1 MIQEIRESRKLK
13 VGGGAELTEAAMNEA
28 ESFVA
33 SLRLNSK
40 TALRMRLLTEEII
53 EMVKSMAGVFDGL
66 FWLEAGGG
74 ECRVRI
80 EGRAD
85 MDVDKEKDLV
95 SASSTGRNASV
106 KGFTAK
112 IANFIRHHKE
122 YLGNLADAGAVFD
135 GDYLYIGA
143 MDFGLD
149 MAETVWSLQGY
160 RSYLE
165 DSAHGTVQVEED
177 RDELE
182 KSIVGNLADDVRI
195 GVKGDDISITVIKK
209 I

>member
-1 MIQEIRESRKLK
+1 MIQEIRESRKLR
-13 VGGGAELTEAAMNEA
+13 VGGSTELTEAAMNEA

-33 SLRLNSK
+33 SLRLNEK

-80 EGRAD
+80 EGKAE
-85 MDVDKEKDLV
+85 MDVGKEKTLV
-95 SASSTGRNASV
+95 SASSTGRNDSV

-122 YLGNLADAGAVFD
+122 YLGYLADPGMAFD

-143 MDFGLD
+143 MDFGPD

-160 RSYLE
+160 RSYLA
-165 DSAHGTVQVEED
+165 DSENGSEQVEED

-195 GVKGDDISITVIKK
+195 GVRGDDISITVIKK